1 MGCASRAPSRRAYFC
16 TWLSRGLC
24 GVCSPREEKKFSH
37 RHAIFFV
44 ELARKHADLRRE
56 KKTARVSSSRCAL
69 AAEFFR
75 TAPRDYPTTRVYDF
89 FLRLRA
95 DVRVASP
102 AALP

>member
-1 MGCASRAPSRRAYFC
+1 MGRTARLNDRLVREPCTLAEGLFLWMKHPHLACYFFCGACTQACRSSSR
-16 TWLSRGLC
+16 
-24 GVCSPREEKKFSH
+24 
-37 RHAIFFV
+37 
-44 ELARKHADLRRE
+44 
-56 KKTARVSSSRCAL
+56 KKTARGSSSRCAL